1 MIETIDGYIEKYTEL
16 LSGALIFAVAAE
28 NKDLT
33 KMSIH
38 VYHKVIKDLAKIKE
52 VYINEKKETES

>member
-1 MIETIDGYIEKYTEL
+1 MIETIDEYILKYQEL
-16 LSGALIFAVAAE
+16 LNGALIFAVAAE

-38 VYHKVIKDLAKIKE
+38 VYHKIIKDLAKIKE
-52 VYINEKKETES
+52 VYKNEKK